1 MAVMEIFVF
10 TPFLL
15 FFYFKGTVFTV
26 IDCADTGIW
35 WNWPWHK
42 LHLSTSYLRP
52 INISGEIFLCVC
64 VCVNEVMLVGEKKI
78 NVSFCFAAHTQLQV
92 CLEWAL
98 WQMTRCCAPTWCNAP
113 QVHISLNLGF
123 SGKSTKCFV
132 FCFFLLLFCCLSFVL
147 KFSSCH
153 KYTVYR

>member
-10 TPFLL
+10 TPFLF

-42 LHLSTSYLRP
+42 LHLSTSYLWP

-64 VCVNEVMLVGEKKI
+64 VCVNEVMLVGEKKDQCL
-78 NVSFCFAAHTQLQV
+78 VLFCCTYPAAGLSGMSSVADDSVLCPHMMQCTASPYFF
-92 CLEWAL
+92 E
-98 WQMTRCCAPTWCNAP
+98 
-113 QVHISLNLGF
+113 LGLF
-123 SGKSTKCFV
+123 MEV
-132 FCFFLLLFCCLSFVL
+132 YQIYIYIFLLLFCCLSFVL